1 MCCVSVLQ
9 LWGGGHVPLLL
20 EHVLL
25 QRAVSAGTLAQRAQ
39 ARLSSQTL
47 ICLHPGP
54 RPLYILKS
62 ALSQPPDIAPWFIG
76 QNEVDLLG
84 KGEPFLSVN
93 HILGVRVVVT
103 PYLQGSPEV
112 FCLRVLCR
120 VRGKPLLFFFKQR
133 LGLVRLSCCLCSCI
147 LWGSLSPGT
156 VCHSWDPP
164 DLTHLTQQQVPCC
177 CLPA

>member
-47 ICLHPGP
+47 ICLHPAP

-62 ALSQPPDIAPWFIG
+62 ALSQPQDIAPWSIG
-76 QNEVDLLG
+76 QNEVTCLVKESL
-84 KGEPFLSVN
+84 FLSVN
-93 HILGVRVVVT
+93 HILGVRLVVA
-103 PYLQGSPEV
+103 PCLQCSSEV
-112 FCLRVLCR
+112 FCLTVLCR
-120 VRGKPLLFFFKQR
+120 VRVETFFFFFKQHP
-133 LGLVRLSCCLCSCI
+133 GLVRLSCCLCLCI

-156 VCHSWDPP
+156 VRHRWDPP